1 MKKCKEILIGV
12 LLLSMVFFTACTSK
26 AAKAMEKVELGQK
39 YLTELNYT
47 EAVASFT
54 EAIGLDPENISAY
67 MGRAEAYVGLKQ
79 YDDAKTDYTTAI
91 EKAVEQPY
99 TRAEA
104 YVGRAEVNEVTN
116 ANEAA
121 SSVTRKALAIS
132 RFAEKLL
139 PEPGVPKIR
148 PLGFFSF
155 FRSTMIRLLDRAFSP

>member
-121 SSVTRKALAIS
+121 L
-132 RFAEKLL
+132 
-139 PEPGVPKIR
+139 
-148 PLGFFSF
+148 
-155 FRSTMIRLLDRAFSP
+155 

>member
-67 MGRAEAYVGLKQ
+67 MGRAEAYVVLKQ
-79 YDDAKTDYTTAI
+79 YDDAKTDYTQLSKRSGTALHTCRSLCGSCRS
-91 EKAVEQPY
+91 Q
-99 TRAEA
+99 R
-104 YVGRAEVNEVTN
+104 GDQ
-116 ANEAA
+116 
-121 SSVTRKALAIS
+121 RK
-132 RFAEKLL
+132 
-139 PEPGVPKIR
+139 
-148 PLGFFSF
+148 
-155 FRSTMIRLLDRAFSP
+155 

>member
-67 MGRAEAYVGLKQ
+67 MGRAEAYVVLKQ

-121 SSVTRKALAIS
+121 LSDYESAQNI
-132 RFAEKLL
+132 
-139 PEPGVPKIR
+139 
-148 PLGFFSF
+148 
-155 FRSTMIRLLDRAFSP
+155 LDSIDWSKFKEITEQMLKK

>member
-121 SSVTRKALAIS
+121 YLLFAARQAVQLHLQIHGRSPAAVRGLARDTGS
-132 RFAEKLL
+132 LLHKL
-139 PEPGVPKIR
+139 KR
-148 PLGFFSF
+148 PP
-155 FRSTMIRLLDRAFSP
+155 RT